1 MEKAVEPDAKGFKK
15 VRHIGISNFNVTQ
28 IEELL
33 SEATIKP
40 FNHQIE
46 AHPYLQ
52 DWNFYDFHQQVGIPL
67 VAYAPLGNQNP
78 EYHYRNWKSGGKLM
92 LDDLTLKKIAGA
104 RGCTTAQVSLAWN
117 LARNV
122 TVIPKAFNPQNAIDN
137 YEAHQK
143 CKLTSADLSAI
154 RALDQNG
161 AGGKRYWDMFCS
173 MGLPGYYGLQ
183 DAAKSGPAS
192 ADYCEDAAVKA
203 AGLVTF
209 DSSRTDLWSTPKTVC
224 LR

>member
-1 MEKAVEPDAKGFKK
+1 MWKLMEKSLDSGK
-15 VRHIGISNFNVTQ
+15 VKHIGISNFNVTQ
-28 IEELL
+28 IEQLL
-33 SEATIKP
+33 ASAKVKP
-40 FNHQIE
+40 YNHQIE

-52 DWNFYDFHQQVGIPL
+52 DWKFYDVHQKLGIPL

-92 LDDLTLKKIAGA
+92 LNDLTLKKIADA
-104 RGCTTAQVSLAWN
+104 RGCTTAQVALAWN
-117 LARNV
+117 LARGV

-137 YEAHQK
+137 YEANTK
-143 CKLTSADLSAI
+143 CKLTAADLSAI

-183 DAAKSGPAS
+183 DSPASGPVS
-192 ADYCEDAAVKA
+192 ADYCEDGAVKA
-203 AGLVTF
+203 AGLVTY
-209 DSSRTDLWSTPKTVC
+209 DASRTDLWNTPKTVC
-224 LR
+224 LK